1 MKSIIY
7 KVTTTNG
14 IHARPASLLVKE
26 INKFK
31 CKSVIKKGEKT
42 VNAKEILAVMSLGI
56 KQGDT
61 ITITFYGEDEEEALE
76 AVEKFLKNASASDH
90 IN

>member
-1 MKSIIY
+1 M
-7 KVTTTNG
+7 TPNG

-42 VNAKEILAVMSLGI
+42 VNAKEILAIMSLGI
-56 KQGDT
+56 KQGDA
-61 ITITFYGEDEEEALE
+61 ITITFYGEDEKEALK
-76 AVEKFLKNASASDH
+76 AVEKFLKNASVSDH
-90 IN
+90 II

>member
-7 KVTTTNG
+7 KVTIPQG

-42 VNAKEILAVMSLGI
+42 VNAKEILAIMSLGI

-61 ITITFYGEDEEEALE
+61 ITITFYGEDEEEALK

-90 IN
+90 II